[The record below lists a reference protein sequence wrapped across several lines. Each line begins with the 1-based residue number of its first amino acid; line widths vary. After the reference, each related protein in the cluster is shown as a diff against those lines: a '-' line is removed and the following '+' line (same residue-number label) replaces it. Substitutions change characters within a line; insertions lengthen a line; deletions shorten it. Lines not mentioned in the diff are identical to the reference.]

1 MTDMRSGASGL
12 NLIDSVYERLLAER
26 IIFLGSQVDDDIAN
40 RLCAQILL
48 LSAEDPTKDIN
59 LYINSPGGSISAGMA
74 IYDTMVLAPCDVAT
88 YAMGMAASMGEF
100 LLAAGTKGKRYALPH
115 ARILMHQP
123 LRRHR
128 RQRRR
133 HRDPGRA
140 VRGHQEGD
148 VPAQRR
154 VHRSDARAHRGR
166 LRPRPLVHRSG
177 GARVR
182 LRRPHHHQR
191 QLQRAGPTAGLT
203 NDRPRRIAAESD
215 QARYILP
222 SFIEHS
228 SFGIKE
234 SNPYNKLFEER
245 IIFLGVQVDDA
256 SANDIMAQLLVLESL
271 DPDRDITMYINSPGG
286 SFTSLMAIYDTMQ
299 YVRADIQTV
308 CLGQAASAAA
318 VLLAAGTPGKRL
330 ALPER
335 PHPDPPARRSVGVI
349 QGQVSDLEIQAA
361 EIERMR
367 TLMETTLAH
376 HTGKDAA
383 VSPQGHRPRQD
394 PHRRGCQGVRHHRHG
409 SGVPQALRAE
419 RLIAARVTPAYG
431 SDARSLERS
440 RSRHANGTRCVPEGY
455 GRRQGICSPS
465 TQINITDAIRLYRS
479 HGAGTYG

>member
-1 MTDMRSGASGL
+1 
-12 NLIDSVYERLLAER
+12 
-26 IIFLGSQVDDDIAN
+26 
-40 RLCAQILL
+40 
-48 LSAEDPTKDIN
+48 
-59 LYINSPGGSISAGMA
+59 MA

-123 LRRHR
+123 LGGITGSAADIAIQAEQFAVIKKEMFRLNAEFTGQPIERIEADSD
-128 RQRRR
+128 
-133 HRDPGRA
+133 RDRWFTAPEALEYGFVDHIITRA
-140 VRGHQEGD
+140 EINGD
-148 VPAQRR
+148 FKCPMSAS
-154 VHRSDARAHRGR
+154 HTD
-166 LRPRPLVHRSG
+166 PRMQP
-177 GARVR
+177 
-182 LRRPHHHQR
+182 
-191 QLQRAGPTAGLT
+191 
-203 NDRPRRIAAESD
+203 

-330 ALPER
+330 ALPN
-335 PHPDPPARRSVGVI
+335 ARVLIHQPSLAGVI
-349 QGQVSDLEIQAA
+349 QGQFSDLEIQAA

-383 VSPQGHRPRQD
+383 EIRKDTDRD
-394 PHRRGCQGVRHHRHG
+394 KI
-409 SGVPQALRAE
+409 LTAE
-419 RLIAARVTPAYG
+419 DAKDYG
-431 SDARSLERS
+431 IIDTVLE
-440 RSRHANGTRCVPEGY
+440 
-455 GRRQGICSPS
+455 
-465 TQINITDAIRLYRS
+465 YRKLS
-479 HGAGTYG
+479 AQTA